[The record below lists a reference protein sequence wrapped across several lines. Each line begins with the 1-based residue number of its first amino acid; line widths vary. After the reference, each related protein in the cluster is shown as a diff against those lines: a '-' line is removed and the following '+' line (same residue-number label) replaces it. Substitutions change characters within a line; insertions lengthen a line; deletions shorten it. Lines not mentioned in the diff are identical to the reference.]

1 MADSIKKPVAR
12 LLAPLTRILLRHGI
26 SHAEFADWAKTAFVS
41 EASRNFGV
49 KDKKP
54 TVSRIA
60 IVTGINR
67 KEVKR
72 ILELP
77 AEADSSKVKQ
87 NRATRV
93 VTGWLQ
99 DEEFQND
106 KGSPSALEYG
116 EPESSFNQLV
126 KRYGGDVPARAVLD
140 ELLRVGTVERKA
152 DIVSLKQKGY
162 VPHESTEAMLDIL
175 GDSCT
180 DLLET
185 IDHNIS
191 HDTSE
196 SRIQLN
202 VVYDNLPEE
211 ALEEFRRLAD
221 KKSMELLKELD
232 KYLSKNDRDMSRKV
246 KGNGKFRAGLG
257 VYLIEQDLSDEKNNE
272 S

>member
-1 MADSIKKPVAR
+1 
-12 LLAPLTRILLRHGI
+12 
-26 SHAEFADWAKTAFVS
+26 
-41 EASRNFGV
+41 
-49 KDKKP
+49 
-54 TVSRIA
+54 
-60 IVTGINR
+60 
-67 KEVKR
+67 
-72 ILELP
+72 
-77 AEADSSKVKQ
+77 
-87 NRATRV
+87 
-93 VTGWLQ
+93 
-99 DEEFQND
+99 
-106 KGSPSALEYG
+106 
-116 EPESSFNQLV
+116 
-126 KRYGGDVPARAVLD
+126 
-140 ELLRVGTVERKA
+140 
-152 DIVSLKQKGY
+152 
-162 VPHESTEAMLDIL
+162 MLDIL

>member
-1 MADSIKKPVAR
+1 MSDSIKKPVAR

-26 SHAEFADWAKTAFVS
+26 SHAEFADWAKNAFVS
-41 EASRNFGV
+41 QASTNFGV

-72 ILELP
+72 IMELP
-77 AEADSSKVKQ
+77 AEADPGTSKQ

-99 DEEFQND
+99 DEEFQD
-106 KGSPSALEYG
+106 KKGNPVALEYG

-126 KRYGGDVPARAVLD
+126 KRYSGDVPARAVLD
-140 ELLRVGTVERKA
+140 ELMRVGTVERK
-152 DIVSLKQKGY
+152 DNIISLKQKGY
-162 VPHESTEAMLDIL
+162 VPHESTEAMMDIL

-191 HDTSE
+191 HDQNE
-196 SRIQLN
+196 SRFQLN

-232 KYLSKNDRDMSRKV
+232 KYLSKNDRDTSPKA
-246 KGNGKFRAGLG
+246 KGTGKFRAGLG
-257 VYLIEQDLSDEKNNE
+257 VYLIEQDLSGQENE
-272 S
+272 ES